1 MKKLFTLMLAVVLVF
16 SLAGCKKSDPQ
27 KVTLNV
33 EDSGVLSEYIME
45 ADGDVVHTITQTT
58 TMDCTGFVEE
68 QFNIIDE
75 AVAQYQAIYD
85 AIEGVTYNVEVTET
99 AMIEMLT
106 IDATNKDTLKLL
118 SEQGLMPIESGD
130 YISLEKTREA
140 MIADGWTLAE

>member
-68 QFNIIDE
+68 QFKIIDE